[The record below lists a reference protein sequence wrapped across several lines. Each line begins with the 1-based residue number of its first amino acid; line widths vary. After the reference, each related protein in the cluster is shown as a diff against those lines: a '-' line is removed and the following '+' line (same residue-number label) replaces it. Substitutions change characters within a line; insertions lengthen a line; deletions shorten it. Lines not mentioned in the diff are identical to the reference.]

1 MKPPLRRGAAFL
13 LLAECGR
20 LFQYRISAVRGKT
33 VYPLSVRHFVFFPL
47 LQCFFAD
54 FISKSERFISKKE
67 MKRNFLC
74 ELLCRKVKELYICIS
89 HL

>member
-1 MKPPLRRGAAFL
+1 MKPPLRRGAAF
-13 LLAECGR
+13 
-20 LFQYRISAVRGKT
+20 FAVGGVRKA
-33 VYPLSVRHFVFFPL
+33 LSVSDISRQGKDGLSAFSASFCVFPVTAM
-47 LQCFFAD
+47 FFAD

-74 ELLCRKVKELYICIS
+74 ELLRGKVKESYICIS